1 MREYPGDATAVPE
14 SKPPDA
20 SKPEDEREIE
30 YLVCLDCNTP
40 CYDFEMQK
48 KRLVEA
54 LCTMCGNEDTLRF
67 QLTEDEDE

>member
-1 MREYPGDATAVPE
+1 MRKYPGDATAVPE
-14 SKPPDA
+14 SKPPGP

-54 LCTMCGNEDTLRF
+54 LCTMCGNEDILRF